1 MAIPEP
7 AYNRAPSAQFLE
19 LLSPGGFLSALIG
32 LAAREIDG
40 YLHDVH
46 FREHNELHAYRG
58 RSSLVAAKLLYGS
71 ELHLTA
77 DRSYQAQ
84 PCAKNFLRRWNTHE
98 SEFSREL
105 EGYVNGIRV
114 SSSFLNAEGAV
125 QDRWS
130 RIGFPWV
137 PFDRDG
143 ILGGPHKAGRDF
155 RQVESALAELTE
167 LARLHGWAAPS
178 ATGTKVD
185 QLAVDPEGR
194 LVLLELKDASKST
207 SEVYYSPF
215 QLLQYVWEW
224 NEVLEMVS
232 SNLQAVIDAR
242 AEVGLAPV
250 ELPPL
255 EGGIRAAIGFG
266 ADLRSAEVRRRYSLV
281 LDVANRYLPD
291 SVAPME
297 TWAINESGPVPMV

>member
-1 MAIPEP
+1 MVIPAP
-7 AYNRAPSAQFLE
+7 FYNRAPSAQFLE
-19 LLSPGGFLSALIG
+19 LLSPGGFLSSLIG
-32 LAAREIDG
+32 LATREIDS
-40 YLHDVH
+40 YRHDVH

-58 RSSLVAAKLLYGS
+58 RTSLVAAKLLYGS

-84 PCAKNFLRRWNTHE
+84 PCAKNFLRRWNPHE
-98 SEFSREL
+98 SDFSREL
-105 EGYVNGIRV
+105 ERYVNEIRV

-130 RIGFPWV
+130 RVSFPWT
-137 PFDRDG
+137 PFEREG
-143 ILGGPHKAGRDF
+143 VLGGPHRAGRDF
-155 RQVESALAELTE
+155 AQVESALAELTE

-207 SEVYYSPF
+207 SGVYYSPF

-224 NEVLEMVS
+224 NKVLEMVR

-242 AEVGLAPV
+242 VEVGLTPV
-250 ELPPL
+250 GLPPL

-266 ADLRSAEVRRRYSLV
+266 ADLRSAEVRRRYALT
-281 LDVANRYLPD
+281 LDVVNRYLPD
-291 SVAPME
+291 RIAAME
-297 TWAINESGPVPMV
+297 TWTINESGPVPLV